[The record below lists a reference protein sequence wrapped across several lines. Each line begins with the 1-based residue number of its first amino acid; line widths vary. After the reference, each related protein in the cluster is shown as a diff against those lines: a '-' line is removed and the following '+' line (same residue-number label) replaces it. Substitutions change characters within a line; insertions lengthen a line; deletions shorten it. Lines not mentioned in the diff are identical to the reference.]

1 MFECLEKC
9 QLNDLCVSVSFGH
22 LRAFENCFLFNNSS
36 ESTIRSDWS
45 TFIEVKQE
53 TTILSTVEY
62 TSFKEKY
69 SANVMASSICY
80 DIYNNKSIDK
90 ILFTL
95 DKYLYDTNGWS
106 IITLSKLARLS
117 STWQLNTIQNLF
129 LFATCSFGDLNLF
142 KMQSF
147 ILFYSPEG
155 NCVENTILEKMLI
168 TNENNLMTSKKKKEY
183 ESIINLLSN
192 ELFDSPFFEF
202 KKLKIHRTT
211 NINESTLMNF
221 LIENIKKVIDKS
233 NITVLN
239 VLVNPIDHVDQ
250 ISVVSKSNTYL
261 RVQISEYDV
270 ILFHTSYT
278 KCINLELEL
287 ELE

>member
-1 MFECLEKC
+1 
-9 QLNDLCVSVSFGH
+9 
-22 LRAFENCFLFNNSS
+22 
-36 ESTIRSDWS
+36 
-45 TFIEVKQE
+45 
-53 TTILSTVEY
+53 
-62 TSFKEKY
+62 
-69 SANVMASSICY
+69 
-80 DIYNNKSIDK
+80 
-90 ILFTL
+90 
-95 DKYLYDTNGWS
+95 
-106 IITLSKLARLS
+106 
-117 STWQLNTIQNLF
+117 
-129 LFATCSFGDLNLF
+129 
-142 KMQSF
+142 MQSF

-192 ELFDSPFFEF
+192 EFFDSPFFEF

-233 NITVLN
+233 NITVFLGEQIRQEIGSFWN
-239 VLVNPIDHVDQ
+239 VLVNPIGHVDQ